1 MKRLALAIILA
12 CFTLT
17 LFAQDGIKVNY
28 KGAKPTISDFA
39 EAFVSEQ
46 SKSLE
51 EEGESDESFN
61 AFRQAWYRHR
71 DGKPQDAGETFVVDQ
86 KNGYILYQIKR
97 GKDLLK
103 WEMCYWNEADGKHKL
118 FAYNVTWFKNGKY
131 SPGQFDGL
139 IFYRYNNAT
148 KKMTYCDDPG
158 FDAVM
163 GSDDGATISY
173 ALPRSGKD
181 IIASYWYDDGKKKQ
195 KTLKWN
201 GRRFSF

>member
-1 MKRLALAIILA
+1 MKRLSLAFILV
-12 CFTLT
+12 CLT
-17 LFAQDGIKVNY
+17 LSVAAQDVIKVNY
-28 KGAKPTISDFA
+28 KGARPTISDFVT
-39 EAFVSEQ
+39 AFVSSQ
-46 SKSLE
+46 HNDE
-51 EEGESDESFN
+51 EEECFDESFN
-61 AFRQAWYRHR
+61 AIKQTWIQHLK
-71 DGKPQDAGETFVVDQ
+71 GLPLEENETLTVDE
-86 KNGYILYQIKR
+86 KNGYVLYESRQDEYV
-97 GKDLLK
+97 GK

-118 FAYNVTWFKNGKY
+118 FAYNVSWFKNGKY

-148 KKMTYCDDPG
+148 KKMTYCDAPG

-163 GSDDGATISY
+163 GSDDGAMISY

-181 IIASYWYDDGKKKQ
+181 IIATYWYDDGKKKQ